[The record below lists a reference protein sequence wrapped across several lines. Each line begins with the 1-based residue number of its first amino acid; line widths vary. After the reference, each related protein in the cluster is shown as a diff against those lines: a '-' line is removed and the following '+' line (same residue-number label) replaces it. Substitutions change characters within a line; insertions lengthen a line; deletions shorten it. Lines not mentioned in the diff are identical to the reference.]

1 MTQYKKNS
9 LVTSMA
15 SHTSGLLQIFLILP
29 LQSPLQASSC
39 SFSLESKYQSFSLC
53 TFSLGYRIYSQDS
66 KSL

>member
-29 LQSPLQASSC
+29 LQSPLHASSC
-39 SFSLESKYQSFSLC
+39 SFSKDEVNKLVPLNK
-53 TFSLGYRIYSQDS
+53 DS
-66 KSL
+66 K

>member
-29 LQSPLQASSC
+29 LQSPLQVSILVP
-39 SFSLESKYQSFSLC
+39 FP
-53 TFSLGYRIYSQDS
+53 
-66 KSL
+66 